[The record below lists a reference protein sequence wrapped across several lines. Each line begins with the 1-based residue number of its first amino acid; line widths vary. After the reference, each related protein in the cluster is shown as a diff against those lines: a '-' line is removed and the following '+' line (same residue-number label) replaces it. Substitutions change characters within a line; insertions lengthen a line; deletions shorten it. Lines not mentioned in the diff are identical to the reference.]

1 MKWIEETEHRWTHHG
16 GAGAYD
22 TLRCD
27 VQLPIHKDDDPNSS
41 NNDNISNNK
50 HHIKVWGQD
59 FHLDRLERSYRSLL
73 SSHMTN
79 TDNQDNDNLETRLH
93 QARTASY
100 RILEALLEEA
110 KTATIFHPS
119 QQQPQPQSDD
129 NYDSED
135 VTIQLIRV
143 TWLWS
148 PATSPSQPEDKPDN
162 NNEDD
167 DDKDDYTMIIVRG
180 HAVCSTRPIRIHQPV
195 TPIVCTLA
203 VADRRHS
210 NNNNNNHNSVAT
222 GSSSSSNV
230 VDVDTTLP
238 NRAVD
243 PHAKIAA
250 WTRQRQAL
258 ERPHTYKPAGVS
270 EVLLVRRQRT
280 TTTTTNDNHDDDNNN
295 NNPDPESIELLEG
308 LSSNVFVVYRDGT
321 LRTPAEGVL
330 HGYVRHLVLECTATV
345 GLRVDTTNPILLQD
359 KEQWQEAFIT
369 SSSRLIYPISKILL
383 VQRQPDDS
391 TEIIHTPPSPVLEEF
406 WHDERLVDT
415 YSPSLTN
422 DEPPKWQQL
431 LDEILRQGG
440 YPTGAE

>member
-1 MKWIEETEHRWTHHG
+1 MIVHSDFAPRPPPPPQQQKRQTCQVWMEARVCIILIHNNNNNNNNQINDDITIHPPSYDLTQAAEWMKWIEETEHRWTHHG

-210 NNNNNNHNSVAT
+210 NNNNNNH
-222 GSSSSSNV
+222 
-230 VDVDTTLP
+230 
-238 NRAVD
+238 
-243 PHAKIAA
+243 K
-250 WTRQRQAL
+250 
-258 ERPHTYKPAGVS
+258 
-270 EVLLVRRQRT
+270 
-280 TTTTTNDNHDDDNNN
+280 
-295 NNPDPESIELLEG
+295 
-308 LSSNVFVVYRDGT
+308 
-321 LRTPAEGVL
+321 
-330 HGYVRHLVLECTATV
+330 
-345 GLRVDTTNPILLQD
+345 
-359 KEQWQEAFIT
+359 
-369 SSSRLIYPISKILL
+369 
-383 VQRQPDDS
+383 
-391 TEIIHTPPSPVLEEF
+391 
-406 WHDERLVDT
+406 
-415 YSPSLTN
+415 
-422 DEPPKWQQL
+422 
-431 LDEILRQGG
+431 
-440 YPTGAE
+440 